1 MSTVAGAWM
10 GLQLPSPTVITKCRI
25 KTYNPTLPS
34 YSPSELLLIASSDGT
49 TWVELSTIID
59 PFNDTPNGPYIHKT
73 YSFINTVAYVYY
85 RLVFVRGSGYG
96 RPVISCFYV
105 ADDANANHPPG
116 YLSSSTANGYT
127 LTSSYD
133 LLVRSASFGQ
143 QFGESWHPTTTYI
156 TNNTLEDEVNYVGGN
171 NYSGTFPY
179 LYANVPQ
186 TTTSYTGNAFGAWIQ
201 YQLPSSTVITK
212 YRIVPYPDSTYSVRN
227 FTFLGST
234 NGTTWTILDRNNINT
249 PSLSG
254 PGLHKT
260 FNITNTVSYTYY
272 RLVFIRS
279 NQNPFAIISG
289 FYLSDSSG
297 TNYPSGLLASPTSNG
312 YTLTQSSDLYVA
324 RNGSAQSPGSSW
336 YVSTTNIA
344 DVNVID
350 SRQEV
355 GSTNCQPSN
364 YFYYSGTTT
373 TSYTIAGSLP
383 TTPTSLSS
391 SAGNQ
396 SAVIAFTP
404 GDSGSSPI
412 TNYKYSIDNGATYTA
427 FSPVITTSPVV
438 ITGLTNGQAYSI
450 KLLAVNIEGD
460 GTPSATITVTPH
472 SVPDAPTNLVATYG
486 APGSVSI
493 SFTPGSNGGET
504 ITNYL
509 YSIDCGV
516 SFTALSP
523 VDGTSPITI
532 SGLTIGQSY
541 CIELIASNVLG
552 AGVASS
558 SVQYTATGLPAAPTS
573 ITWADLKNGSIAV
586 SFVPGSDAASSIL
599 NYQYSL
605 DGGNT
610 FTTLSPADAVSPI
623 TISGLSERVNYVL
636 VLRAVNTNGEGTAS
650 APVYLRYMCFLE
662 GTKILCFDPETQQE
676 VERPIETL
684 RKGTLVKTTYS
695 GYKAVDTIG
704 TSKIYNPANS
714 MRSLNRLYKC
724 SKENYPELKEDLF
737 ITGCHSI
744 LVQELTEEERA
755 LSLELQGKIYATD
768 RLYRLIA
775 AADKRAEPYASE
787 GVFNIWHLALE
798 NENYYFNYG
807 IYANGLLVE
816 TTSLRMIKEKSGMD
830 LVQ

>member
-1 MSTVAGAWM
+1 M

-25 KTYNPTLPS
+25 KTFNPSLPNAT
-34 YSPSELLLIASSDGT
+34 PSELLLLGSINGS
-49 TWVELSTIID
+49 TWVSLRTILNPIND
-59 PFNDTPNGPYIHKT
+59 PVNGPGIHKT
-73 YSFINTVAYVYY
+73 YDFTNTTAYAYY
-85 RLVFVRGSGYG
+85 RLVIVRGGG
-96 RPVISCFYV
+96 TQLPTLSCFYL
-105 ADDANANHPPG
+105 ADSAGTNYPPG
-116 YLSSSTANGYT
+116 YLSGPTANGYT
-127 LTSSYD
+127 LTQPFD
-133 LLVRSASFGQ
+133 LSTRNVFGI
-143 QFGESWHPTTTYI
+143 SWHPITTYIVNNTVEDEATYVGGTNYYPIPPYLYYNTPATTTTY
-156 TNNTLEDEVNYVGGN
+156 TL
-171 NYSGTFPY
+171 P
-179 LYANVPQ
+179 
-186 TTTSYTGNAFGAWIQ
+186 
-201 YQLPSSTVITK
+201 
-212 YRIVPYPDSTYSVRN
+212 
-227 FTFLGST
+227 
-234 NGTTWTILDRNNINT
+234 NT
-249 PSLSG
+249 P
-254 PGLHKT
+254 
-260 FNITNTVSYTYY
+260 
-272 RLVFIRS
+272 
-279 NQNPFAIISG
+279 
-289 FYLSDSSG
+289 
-297 TNYPSGLLASPTSNG
+297 PSA
-312 YTLTQSSDLYVA
+312 
-324 RNGSAQSPGSSW
+324 
-336 YVSTTNIA
+336 
-344 DVNVID
+344 
-350 SRQEV
+350 
-355 GSTNCQPSN
+355 
-364 YFYYSGTTT
+364 
-373 TSYTIAGSLP
+373 
-383 TTPTSLSS
+383 PTSLST

-427 FSPVITTSPVV
+427 FSPAVTTSPVV

-450 KLLAVNIEGD
+450 KLLAVNVEGD
-460 GTPSATITVTPH
+460 GVPSATITVTPH
-472 SVPDAPTNLVATYG
+472 SVPDAPTNLVATYS

-509 YSIDCGV
+509 YSIDCGA

-586 SFVPGSDAASSIL
+586 SFVPGSDAASPIL

-605 DGGNT
+605 DGGST
-610 FTTLSPADAVSPI
+610 FTALSPVDSMSPI

-684 RKGTLVKTTYS
+684 RRGTLVKTTYS

-775 AADKRAEPYASE
+775 AADKRAEPHASE

-798 NENYYFNYG
+798 NTNYYFNYG

-816 TTSLRMIKEKSGMD
+816 TTSLRMIKEQSGMD

>member
-1 MSTVAGAWM
+1 MSTAAGTWIQI
-10 GLQLPSPTVITKCRI
+10 QLPSPTVIT
-25 KTYNPTLPS
+25 N
-34 YSPSELLLIASSDGT
+34 
-49 TWVELSTIID
+49 
-59 PFNDTPNGPYIHKT
+59 
-73 YSFINTVAYVYY
+73 
-85 RLVFVRGSGYG
+85 
-96 RPVISCFYV
+96 
-105 ADDANANHPPG
+105 
-116 YLSSSTANGYT
+116 
-127 LTSSYD
+127 
-133 LLVRSASFGQ
+133 
-143 QFGESWHPTTTYI
+143 
-156 TNNTLEDEVNYVGGN
+156 
-171 NYSGTFPY
+171 
-179 LYANVPQ
+179 
-186 TTTSYTGNAFGAWIQ
+186 
-201 YQLPSSTVITK
+201 
-212 YRIVPYPDSTYSVRN
+212 YRIVPDPNSAPSQNPRELVL
-227 FTFLGST
+227 LGST
-234 NGTTWTILDRNNINT
+234 NGTTWVL
-249 PSLSG
+249 LSSNDNVNAPDVAG

-260 FNITNTVSYTYY
+260 FNFTNTTAYSYY
-272 RLVFIRS
+272 RLVIVRGGS
-279 NQNPFAIISG
+279 SAYVTICG
-289 FYLSDSSG
+289 LYLSDSSN
-297 TNYPSGLLASPTSNG
+297 TNYPPGLLATATSDG
-312 YTLTQSSDLYVA
+312 YTLSQAVDLYVVKNNSLQA
-324 RNGSAQSPGSSW
+324 TGSSW
-336 YVSTTNIA
+336 AHLTVNIA
-344 DVNVID
+344 NVNSIND
-350 SRQEV
+350 GQQIGGA
-355 GSTNCQPSN
+355 GSYPSSNN
-364 YFYYSGTTT
+364 YYYTGTTT
-373 TSYTIAGSLP
+373 TTYTLP
-383 TTPTSLSS
+383 NTPPSAPTSLSS

-586 SFVPGSDAASSIL
+586 SFVPGSDAASPIL

-605 DGGNT
+605 DGGSTFNT
-610 FTTLSPADAVSPI
+610 LNPVDSMSPI

-636 VLRAVNTNGEGTAS
+636 VLRAVNTNGVGTAS
-650 APVYLRYMCFLE
+650 SPVYLRYMCFLE

-714 MRSLNRLYKC
+714 TRSLNRLYKC

-775 AADKRAEPYASE
+775 AADKRSQPYEKE

>member
-1 MSTVAGAWM
+1 MSTVSGTWM

-25 KTYNPTLPS
+25 KTFNPSLPNAT
-34 YSPSELLLIASSDGT
+34 PSELLLLGSINGS
-49 TWVELSTIID
+49 TWVSLRTILNPIND
-59 PFNDTPNGPYIHKT
+59 PVNGPGIHKT
-73 YSFINTVAYVYY
+73 YDFTNTTAYAYY
-85 RLVFVRGSGYG
+85 RLVIVRGGG
-96 RPVISCFYV
+96 TQLPTLSCFYL
-105 ADDANANHPPG
+105 ADSAGTNYPPG
-116 YLSSSTANGYT
+116 YLSGPTANGYT
-127 LTSSYD
+127 LTQPFD
-133 LLVRSASFGQ
+133 LSTHNVFGI
-143 QFGESWHPTTTYI
+143 SWHPITTYIVNNTVEDEATYVGGTNYYPISPYLYYNTPATTTTY
-156 TNNTLEDEVNYVGGN
+156 TL
-171 NYSGTFPY
+171 P
-179 LYANVPQ
+179 
-186 TTTSYTGNAFGAWIQ
+186 
-201 YQLPSSTVITK
+201 
-212 YRIVPYPDSTYSVRN
+212 
-227 FTFLGST
+227 
-234 NGTTWTILDRNNINT
+234 NT
-249 PSLSG
+249 P
-254 PGLHKT
+254 
-260 FNITNTVSYTYY
+260 
-272 RLVFIRS
+272 
-279 NQNPFAIISG
+279 
-289 FYLSDSSG
+289 
-297 TNYPSGLLASPTSNG
+297 PSA
-312 YTLTQSSDLYVA
+312 
-324 RNGSAQSPGSSW
+324 
-336 YVSTTNIA
+336 
-344 DVNVID
+344 
-350 SRQEV
+350 
-355 GSTNCQPSN
+355 
-364 YFYYSGTTT
+364 
-373 TSYTIAGSLP
+373 
-383 TTPTSLSS
+383 PTSLST

-396 SAVIAFTP
+396 SAVITFTP
-404 GDSGSSPI
+404 GTSGSSPI

-427 FSPVITTSPVV
+427 FSPAVTTSPVV

-450 KLLAVNIEGD
+450 KLLAVNVDGD
-460 GTPSATITVTPH
+460 GIPSDTITVTPH
-472 SVPDAPTNLVATYG
+472 SVPDAPTNLVATYN

-509 YSIDCGV
+509 YSIDCGA

-558 SVQYTATGLPAAPTS
+558 SVQYAATGLPAAPTS

-586 SFVPGSDAASSIL
+586 SFVPGSDAASPIL

-605 DGGNT
+605 DGGST
-610 FTTLSPADAVSPI
+610 FTALSPVDSMSPI

-684 RKGTLVKTTYS
+684 RRGTLVKTTYS

-775 AADKRAEPYASE
+775 AADKRAEPHASE

-798 NENYYFNYG
+798 NTNYYFNYG

-816 TTSLRMIKEKSGMD
+816 TTSLRMIKEQSGMD